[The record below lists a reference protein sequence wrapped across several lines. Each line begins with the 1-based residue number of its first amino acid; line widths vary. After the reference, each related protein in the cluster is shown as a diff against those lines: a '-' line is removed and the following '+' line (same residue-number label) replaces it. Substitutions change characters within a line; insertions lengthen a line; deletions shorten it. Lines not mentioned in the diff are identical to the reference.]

1 MSRITSLLQQF
12 NESTWHMREV
22 EFLISF
28 LDDHAPEWRK
38 IIKERDEW
46 LPLFRQDVHVFQSR
60 RARLAAIFFDIIDQ
74 QDALIAVWN
83 DEQCYDYYRFTAIR
97 KLREIDEST
106 YLPQYLDWF
115 KDVQLGM
122 YVETKELFDFDGAME
137 VAIDMVTSPRL
148 NSNDEELGKTYLAQI
163 ANLWWDKYPAIVREK
178 VLHRNYYSMVEICDE
193 NLWSMMSQE
202 ERAFITTDIR
212 IASVN
217 KATIHPFLKSILKS
231 RRRKR
236 N

>member
-28 LDDHAPEWRK
+28 LDDHAPEWRE

-60 RARLAAIFFDIIDQ
+60 RACLAAIFFDIIDQ

-83 DEQCYDYYRFTAIR
+83 DEKCYDYYRFTAIR

-106 YLPQYLDWF
+106 YLPQYLAWF
-115 KDVQLGM
+115 KDVQLGI

-148 NSNDEELGKTYLAQI
+148 KSNDEELGKTYLAKN

-178 VLHRNYYSMVEICDE
+178 VLHRNYYSMVKICDE

-231 RRRKR
+231 WRRKR